1 MPWAMWCATK
11 EKRSNRAV
19 FQGATILALLACML
33 LFQACS
39 GVSVP
44 GNSNTSTGNGGGT
57 TTPPPPPPP
66 ASLTFSSTLPSGT
79 VGAIYSGSVN
89 VSGGTPPY
97 AFSVASGQ
105 LPAGLTLTAASGTI
119 SGTPTASGTFTFAI
133 AASDAKALSKQQ
145 SMQITIA
152 SAPVVNNSKSF
163 SNLQQSGGWGQY
175 GLTPPTYATCS
186 PSPCGGISYS
196 MTQGI
201 SSPSM
206 SGDATQFN
214 LGGTTLYGDVLF
226 NNHLIGDFSS
236 QGLPDIG
243 HTLVPTYHTFT
254 YDVDFYTSS
263 LPLSQA
269 LEFDINQFFN
279 NLQFTWGHECRIAGG
294 HEWDIW
300 DNVTQHWVPTGISCY
315 PNNNSWNH
323 LTIQVQRT
331 SDNQLLYQSITL
343 NGVTSTLNQYS
354 NPGSTPGWYG
364 ITVNYQMDGNYQQTP
379 YTVYLDNLTFTYE

>member
-1 MPWAMWCATK
+1 MLCFAGRK
-11 EKRSNRAV
+11 HSNRIV
-19 FQGATILALLACML
+19 FQGVASVGILACVLLL
-33 LFQACS
+33 QACS

-44 GNSNTSTGNGGGT
+44 GNTNTSTNSGGG
-57 TTPPPPPPP
+57 TPPPPPPP
-66 ASLTFSSTLPSGT
+66 PVPSLTISSTLPSGT
-79 VGAIYSGSVN
+79 VGAIYSGSIN

-97 AFSVASGQ
+97 TLTVASGQ
-105 LPAGLTLTAASGTI
+105 LPAGLVLTAASGTI
-119 SGTPTASGTFTFAI
+119 SGTPTAAGTFSLAI

-145 SMQITIA
+145 SLQITIA
-152 SAPVVNNSKSF
+152 AAPVVNNSKSF
-163 SNLQQSGGWGQY
+163 SNLQQSSWGQY

-201 SSPSM
+201 TSPSM
-206 SGDATQFN
+206 SGNSTQFN

-236 QGLPDIG
+236 QGLPDTN
-243 HTLVPTYHTFT
+243 HTLVPAYHTFT
-254 YDVDFYTSS
+254 YDVDFYTAS
-263 LPLSQA
+263 LPVSQA

-279 NLQFTWGHECRIAGG
+279 NLGFTWGHECRIAGG

-300 DNVTQHWVPTGISCY
+300 DNVTQHWVPTGIACY
-315 PNNNSWNH
+315 PNNNAWNH

-343 NGVTSTLNQYS
+343 NGVTSTVNQYS

-364 ITVNYQMDGNYQQTP
+364 ITVNYQMDGNYQQVP
-379 YTVYLDNLTFTYE
+379 YTVYLDSLTFTYE

>member
-1 MPWAMWCATK
+1 MPWAMWCAAGK
-11 EKRSNRAV
+11 KRSNRIG
-19 FQGATILALLACML
+19 FRGAASLALLACVL
-33 LFQACS
+33 LFQACA

-44 GNSNTSTGNGGGT
+44 GNTNTSTGNGGGT
-57 TTPPPPPPP
+57 PPPPPTP
-66 ASLTFSSTLPSGT
+66 ASLTFSSTLPPGT

-105 LPAGLTLTAASGTI
+105 LPSGLLLAAASGTI
-119 SGTPTASGTFTFAI
+119 SGTPTAAGTFSFAI

-145 SMQITIA
+145 SLQITIA

-163 SNLQQSGGWGQY
+163 SNLQQNGDWGQY

-196 MTQGI
+196 MAPGI
-201 SSPSM
+201 TSPSM
-206 SGDATQFN
+206 SGDSSQFN
-214 LGGTTLYGDVLF
+214 IGGTTVYGDVLF
-226 NNHLIGDFSS
+226 NNHLIGDFST
-236 QGLPDIG
+236 QGLPDTG
-243 HTLVPTYHTFT
+243 HTLVPTYHSFT

-263 LPLSQA
+263 LPVSQA

-279 NLQFTWGHECRIAGG
+279 NLGFTWGHECRIAGG
-294 HEWDIW
+294 NEWDIW

-315 PNNNSWNH
+315 PNNNAWNH

-379 YTVYLDNLTFTYE
+379 YAVYLDNLTFTYE